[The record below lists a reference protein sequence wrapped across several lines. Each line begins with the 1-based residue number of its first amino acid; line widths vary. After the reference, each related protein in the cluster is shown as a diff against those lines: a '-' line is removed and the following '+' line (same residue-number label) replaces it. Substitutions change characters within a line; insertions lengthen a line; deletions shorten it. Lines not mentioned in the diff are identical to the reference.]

1 MAVCFPVPW
10 LRLDDRPFAGV
21 RLAAACGL
29 ALGLAACAPAAEEPP
44 VVAFVN
50 GKPITQSELEQR
62 WAELPEPT
70 QAYYRNEGGKRKF
83 LDDLI
88 TRELLLQEA
97 RKRGLDQELQFR
109 ERLERI
115 KEQLVLDQ
123 LMKVVVTPQV
133 DVSKEE
139 MEAYY
144 ASHADELAAAEQ
156 IRASHILV
164 PTAKQAWDLKRQLD
178 EGADFA
184 KLAKRYS
191 VDAATRERGGD
202 LGPYRKGAVL
212 PEVEAAIL
220 KLKPGAVSEPVQ
232 SLAGFHL
239 VKVTAR
245 EEDHATR
252 VTALRER
259 LRKELYAEK
268 RRQRFEEYLA
278 ALRAAATIRMAEAS
292 RSLSRD
298 AGPQPGPTP

>member
-1 MAVCFPVPW
+1 MAVRFPVPW
-10 LRLDDRPFAGV
+10 LRLDDRPSAGV
-21 RLAAACGL
+21 RLAVACSL
-29 ALGLAACAPAAEEPP
+29 ALGLAACTPAAEEPP

-50 GKPITQSELEQR
+50 GKAITQSELEQR
-62 WAELPEPT
+62 WAELPEPM

-97 RKRGLDQELQFR
+97 RKMGLDQGLQLR

-191 VDAATRERGGD
+191 VDAATREQGGD

-292 RSLSRD
+292 RSLPRD